1 MDIFEKIA
9 FAQSMSDDT
18 RKQNLIPMLEDLL
31 SVATGEHAELKLD
44 KKTEMLSMV
53 IGNEFKQ
60 ISVKNDNALGLVRD
74 VIANI

>member
-31 SVATGEHAELKLD
+31 SVATGEHIELKLE
-44 KKTEMLSMV
+44 KKKEMISMV

>member
-31 SVATGEHAELKLD
+31 SVATGEHIELKLD
-44 KKTEMLSMV
+44 KKTERISMV

-60 ISVKNDNALGLVRD
+60 SSVKNDNALGLVRD

>member
-31 SVATGEHAELKLD
+31 SVATGEHIELKLD
-44 KKTEMLSMV
+44 KKTEMISMV
-53 IGNEFKQ
+53 CLKIRCWRET
-60 ISVKNDNALGLVRD
+60 S
-74 VIANI
+74 

>member
-31 SVATGEHAELKLD
+31 SVATGEHIELKLD
-44 KKTEMLSMV
+44 KKTVMISMV

>member
-31 SVATGEHAELKLD
+31 SVATGEHIELKLD
-44 KKTEMLSMV
+44 KKTEKISMV

>member
-31 SVATGEHAELKLD
+31 SVAIGEHIELKLD
-44 KKTEMLSMV
+44 KKTEMISMV

>member
-31 SVATGEHAELKLD
+31 SVATSEHIELKLD
-44 KKTEMLSMV
+44 KKTEMISMV

>member
-31 SVATGEHAELKLD
+31 SVATGEHIELNKINP
-44 KKTEMLSMV
+44 S
-53 IGNEFKQ
+53 G
-60 ISVKNDNALGLVRD
+60 VK
-74 VIANI
+74 

>member
-31 SVATGEHAELKLD
+31 SVATGEHIELKLD
-44 KKTEMLSMV
+44 KKTETISMV

>member
-31 SVATGEHAELKLD
+31 SVATGEHFELKLD
-44 KKTEMLSMV
+44 KKTEMISMV

-60 ISVKNDNALGLVRD
+60 ISVKDDSALGLVRD
-74 VIANI
+74 VISNI

>member
-1 MDIFEKIA
+1 MI
-9 FAQSMSDDT
+9 
-18 RKQNLIPMLEDLL
+18 
-31 SVATGEHAELKLD
+31 
-44 KKTEMLSMV
+44 SMV

>member
-31 SVATGEHAELKLD
+31 SVAKGEHIELKLD
-44 KKTEMLSMV
+44 KKTEMISMV

>member
-1 MDIFEKIA
+1 MDIYEKIA

-18 RKQNLIPMLEDLL
+18 RKQNLIPMLEDLI
-31 SVATGEHAELKLD
+31 SVATGEHIELELD
-44 KKTEMLSMV
+44 KKTEMISMV

>member
-31 SVATGEHAELKLD
+31 SVATGEYIELKLD
-44 KKTEMLSMV
+44 KKTEMISMV

>member
-9 FAQSMSDDT
+9 LAQSMSEDK
-18 RKQNLIPMLEDLL
+18 RKQNLIPMLEDLISL
-31 SVATGEHAELKLD
+31 ATGEHAELKLD
-44 KKTEMLSMV
+44 KKTEMILMV

>member
-31 SVATGEHAELKLD
+31 SVATGEHNDLKLD
-44 KKTEMLSMV
+44 KKTEMISMV

>member
-31 SVATGEHAELKLD
+31 NLLMRLSLLLKILQVKLVEL
-44 KKTEMLSMV
+44 
-53 IGNEFKQ
+53 
-60 ISVKNDNALGLVRD
+60 ISHL
-74 VIANI
+74 

>member
-18 RKQNLIPMLEDLL
+18 RKQNLIPMLEDLH
-31 SVATGEHAELKLD
+31 SVATGEHIELKLD
-44 KKTEMLSMV
+44 KKTEMISMV
-53 IGNEFKQ
+53 IGNGFKQ